1 MKTTKIKN
9 YLLALAAGSVLCS
22 CNESSFLNEVNP
34 NRPTDAT
41 YWQSADDLDAAI
53 ATVYNRVRASV
64 YGYYG
69 AYNCFQA
76 PNNSLADDIYTTIGE
91 EKFTWDYVIFNNS
104 PETDGNP
111 WDYLYTAIQRSNVL
125 LKNTGEDCPVKDEI
139 KNPIRGEA
147 YFFRGFNYYLLAINY
162 GKAIIRTEPV
172 ISTLDIAKEMSSAE
186 EVWAQ
191 AETDLKKA
199 IELLPESR
207 PAAENGRVTK
217 GAAIAF
223 LGKSYLFQKKY
234 AEAKTELGK
243 LMQAPYAYD
252 LVENYEDNFRDD
264 TEFNKES
271 IFELNYDQFGDES
284 GRWNGG
290 EGTDANMGNVLANFF
305 GPDLPASGGWYKMQP
320 SAALVDEFIAEERPA
335 GSDSRWDKRMYTT
348 MYFKYSDYN
357 DTKADETWYNDVD
370 FDPMW
375 QVALGK
381 KLLGG
386 KPDYPTIDG
395 KEGRFLLKKY
405 SAWWSKSGCSFY
417 GGETTWSSRKMNYRV
432 MRFAEV
438 LLMYA
443 EACAQTND
451 IAGANAALK
460 RVRDRAGLA
469 EKTFGSQADLIKEIQ
484 HQNML
489 ELVEESTRW
498 YYLKH
503 WFNNDELKAFLVDQ
517 KTQGGASFTARY
529 RWLPVPFQEM
539 NNNSL
544 CTQTEG
550 WE

>member
-1 MKTTKIKN
+1 MKTNKIKN
-9 YLLALAAGSVLCS
+9 YLLALAVGSALCS
-22 CNESSFLNEVNP
+22 CDEASFLNEVNP
-34 NRPTDAT
+34 NKPTDVT
-41 YWQSADDLDAAI
+41 HWKSADDLDAAI
-53 ATVYNRVRASV
+53 ASVYNRVRGSV

-69 AYNCFQA
+69 AHTCFQA
-76 PNNSLADDIYTTIGE
+76 PNNCLADDIFTTLGE
-91 EKFTWDYVIFNNS
+91 EVFIWNQVTFNNS

-111 WDYLYTAIQRSNVL
+111 WDYLYTAIHRSNIL
-125 LKNTGEDCPVKDEI
+125 LKNTGTECPVKDEI

-147 YFFRGFNYYLLAINY
+147 FFMRGFNYYLLAINY

-172 ISTLDIAKEMSSAE
+172 ASTLDVAKEMSSAE

-191 AETDLKKA
+191 AEKDLQTA
-199 IELLPESR
+199 IELLPQSR
-207 PAAENGRVTK
+207 PASENGRVTK
-217 GAAIAF
+217 GTAIAI
-223 LGKSYLFQKKY
+223 LGKCYLFQNKY
-234 AEAKTELGK
+234 AEAKAELGK
-243 LMQAPYAYD
+243 LMQSPYTYD
-252 LVENYEDNFRDD
+252 LVDNYEDNFRDD

-290 EGTDANMGNVLANFF
+290 EGTDANMGNVLANFL
-305 GPDLPASGGWYKMQP
+305 GPDLPSSGGWHKVQP
-320 SAALVDEFIAEERPA
+320 SAALVDEFIVEERPA

-348 MYFKYSDYN
+348 LYFKYSDYN
-357 DTKADETWYNDVD
+357 DPKKDDTFYNDVT
-370 FDPMW
+370 FDDMW
-375 QVALGK
+375 EVNIGKKLALGK
-381 KLLGG
+381 
-386 KPDYPTIDG
+386 PDFPTIDG

-417 GGETTWSSRKMNYRV
+417 GGEVTWSSRKMNYRI

-443 EACAQTND
+443 EACAKTND
-451 IAGANAALK
+451 VTGANAALK

-469 EKTFGSQADLIKEIQ
+469 VKNFSQAELMKEIQ

-489 ELVEESTRW
+489 ELVEECTRW

-503 WFNNDELKAFLVDQ
+503 WYNDAELKAFLVAQ
-517 KTQGGASFTARY
+517 KTQGGANYAPKY

-539 NNNSL
+539 NNNKL

>member
-1 MKTTKIKN
+1 MKTMKIKN
-9 YLLALAAGSVLCS
+9 YLLALSACTILGACD
-22 CNESSFLNEVNP
+22 ESSFLNEINP

-41 YWQSADDLDAAI
+41 YWQTADDLDAAI
-53 ATVYNRVRASV
+53 ATVYNRVRGSV
-64 YGYYG
+64 SGYYG
-69 AYNCFQA
+69 AFDCFQA
-76 PNNSLADDIYTTIGE
+76 PNNSLADDIFMTIGE

-104 PETDGNP
+104 PETGGNP
-111 WDYLYTAIQRSNVL
+111 WNYLYIAIQRANIL
-125 LKNTGEDCPVKDEI
+125 LKNTGAECPVKDEI

-147 YFFRGFNYYLLAINY
+147 LFLRGYNYYLLAINY

-172 ISTLDIAKEMSSAE
+172 LSTLETAKEMSSRE

-191 AETDLKKA
+191 AENDLKA
-199 IELLPESR
+199 AVELLPQSR
-207 PAAENGRVTK
+207 PATENGRVTK

-223 LGKSYLFQKKY
+223 LGKCYLFQKKY

-243 LMQAPYAYD
+243 LMQSPYAYD
-252 LVENYEDNFRDD
+252 LVEDYSHNFRDD

-271 IFELNYDQFGDES
+271 IFELNYDQFGDQS
-284 GRWNGG
+284 GRWNSG
-290 EGTDANMGNVLANFF
+290 EGTAANMGNVLANFF
-305 GPDLPASGGWYKMQP
+305 GPDLPSSGGWYKMQP
-320 SAALVDEFIAEERPA
+320 SASLVEEFIIEERPA

-357 DTKADETWYNDVD
+357 DPKADDTFYNNVP
-370 FDPMW
+370 FDDMW
-375 QVALGK
+375 SINAGK
-381 KLLGG
+381 KLALG

-395 KEGRFLLKKY
+395 KEGRFILKKY
-405 SAWWSKSGCSFY
+405 SAWWSESGCSFY
-417 GGETTWSSRKMNYRV
+417 GGESTWSSRKMNFRV

-451 IAGANAALK
+451 VAGANAALK

-469 EKTFGSQADLIKEIQ
+469 DKTFGQADLMKEIQ

-489 ELVEESTRW
+489 ELVEECTRW
-498 YYLKH
+498 FYLKH
-503 WFNNDELKAFLVDQ
+503 WFNDNELKAFLIAQ
-517 KTQGGASFTARY
+517 NTQGGANYMPKY

-539 NNNSL
+539 NNNEL